1 MSEKDENKD
10 IPQAGQ
16 QEQILEQYTKPLHHQ
31 SKFWRWVFLGVV
43 AVVML
48 IIYKVT
54 IIDKTI
60 EPEVLKNSIEIFN
73 IDSKWVVSEEVDTP
87 EFKGIVLVPQI
98 SFQVRNIGSV
108 KLSYVRF
115 LGIFSLLGR
124 PKDLGDSVYVAFKK
138 PLEPGQVDSE
148 RITLTAKF
156 GYKAT
161 SKQAFSKNSKDWR
174 SCAVQV
180 LVSSGTSQL
189 IKLKTYYVSRR
200 IDGMEIDIKMTDKPM
215 EDIARDNQ

>member
-16 QEQILEQYTKPLHHQ
+16 QEQILAEYIIPLYKQ
-31 SKFWRWVFLGVV
+31 PKFWRWIFLGIV
-43 AVVML
+43 AVVMVL
-48 IIYKVT
+48 IYKVT

-60 EPEVLKNSIEIFN
+60 DPEVLKSSIEIFN

-87 EFKGIVLVPQI
+87 EFKGIILVPQI

-115 LGIFSLLGR
+115 LGIFSLLGK

-138 PLEPGQVDSE
+138 PLEPGIVDSQ
-148 RITLTAKF
+148 RIILTAKY

-161 SKQAFSKNSKDWR
+161 SKQAFSKNSKEWR
-174 SCAVQV
+174 SCAVDV

-200 IDGMEIDIKMTDKPM
+200 IDGIEIDIKMTDKPM
-215 EDIARDNQ
+215 EEIVKGNQ